1 VTIALRARSRG
12 ARMLKQHLAAL
23 FPDDP
28 GACCG
33 GYDARMASEVPPSR
47 QMTEL
52 LSGFQVSQA
61 LYVAAKLDLAT
72 LMEEGPRS
80 VEDLAAASGA
90 QAEPLGRLLRS
101 LSSLGVFT
109 MVEPGSFV
117 LTPLGA
123 TLASG
128 RPDSLRDLAL
138 TYMEAHYGPFSNLL
152 ETLTTGK
159 PAAEI
164 YFGQPGFEWLAAH
177 PEQQACFTRAMAN
190 LTNSVRMGAL
200 SAYKLP
206 AGDLVADI
214 GGADGSLLAVLLA
227 SEPARRGIVF
237 DLPHVVPAASQL
249 LADRGLA
256 DRIDVVA
263 GNFFDAVPSAD
274 IYVMSAI
281 LHDWDDAAA
290 ARLLTNMA
298 AAGQPGAR
306 LVTLEL
312 VVPEGDQPHVAKM
325 VDLNMLVMGTGKERT
340 AKEFEALFASA
351 GFRLDRIVETPT
363 PFCFLEATLTGMEP
377 TA

>member
-1 VTIALRARSRG
+1 
-12 ARMLKQHLAAL
+12 
-23 FPDDP
+23 
-28 GACCG
+28 
-33 GYDARMASEVPPSR
+33 
-47 QMTEL
+47 
-52 LSGFQVSQA
+52 
-61 LYVAAKLDLAT
+61 
-72 LMEEGPRS
+72 
-80 VEDLAAASGA
+80 
-90 QAEPLGRLLRS
+90 
-101 LSSLGVFT
+101 
-109 MVEPGSFV
+109 
-117 LTPLGA
+117 
-123 TLASG
+123 
-128 RPDSLRDLAL
+128 
-138 TYMEAHYGPFSNLL
+138 
-152 ETLTTGK
+152 
-159 PAAEI
+159 
-164 YFGQPGFEWLAAH
+164 
-177 PEQQACFTRAMAN
+177 MAN

-200 SAYKLP
+200 SAYQLP

-237 DLPHVVPAASQL
+237 DRPHVVPAASQL

-363 PFCFLEATLTGMEP
+363 PFCFLEATLAGAEP
-377 TA
+377 TG

>member
-1 VTIALRARSRG
+1 
-12 ARMLKQHLAAL
+12 MLKQHLAAL

-47 QMTEL
+47 QMT
-52 LSGFQVSQA
+52 VS
-61 LYVAAKLDLAT
+61 
-72 LMEEGPRS
+72 
-80 VEDLAAASGA
+80 
-90 QAEPLGRLLRS
+90 
-101 LSSLGVFT
+101 
-109 MVEPGSFV
+109 
-117 LTPLGA
+117 
-123 TLASG
+123 
-128 RPDSLRDLAL
+128 
-138 TYMEAHYGPFSNLL
+138 
-152 ETLTTGK
+152 
-159 PAAEI
+159 
-164 YFGQPGFEWLAAH
+164 
-177 PEQQACFTRAMAN
+177 
-190 LTNSVRMGAL
+190 
-200 SAYKLP
+200 
-206 AGDLVADI
+206 
-214 GGADGSLLAVLLA
+214 
-227 SEPARRGIVF
+227 
-237 DLPHVVPAASQL
+237 VVPAASQL

-363 PFCFLEATLTGMEP
+363 PFCFLEATLTGAEP
-377 TA
+377 TG